1 METAAAE
8 PETPNDQKKYRDL
21 VENLNDV
28 LYTTDLNATVTYV
41 SPNIVQLS
49 GFSPDEVVGKN
60 FVDFVHPDDLEDR
73 MGQFLKI
80 LEGAEQATEYRLVTK
95 TGEIK
100 WARTSARPIIKE
112 GRVTGVQGILVDITD
127 RKEIEEALRRSEE
140 QYRIVVEH
148 ANDAIFVVQDERIKF
163 MNPSA
168 CEILGSACETISGR
182 SFIEFVHPDDRP
194 MIRDR
199 YKRRMRGE
207 KLSNRFCFKVKNMD
221 GNFRDMELN
230 ALLITWEEQPAILC
244 FGRDITVQSM
254 AEAQLRNSQRMEALG
269 TLAGGIAHNFNNLL
283 MGIHGNASLCRAK
296 LDDPSP
302 VARYLDKING
312 LVESGARLT
321 NQLLHY
327 ARGGDFKVR
336 KVNLNNL
343 AKEVSETVAATKKRL
358 GIHQALSENIPAVK
372 ADKGQIEQVLINL
385 VLNAADAMPEG
396 GAVFIETS
404 CVEGREVNKIASLSD
419 DQTYVRL
426 TVSDCGHGIP
436 EDIQDRI
443 FEPFFTTKGLERG
456 TGLGLSTAYGI
467 VRSHNGEITVESE
480 INKGAR
486 FSVYLPADTNNTD
499 ER

>member
-1 METAAAE
+1 METAATA
-8 PETPNDQKKYRDL
+8 TPNEQKNYRDL

-28 LYTTDLNATVTYV
+28 LYTTDLNAMVTYV
-41 SPNIVQLS
+41 SPNIVRLS
-49 GFSPDEVVGKN
+49 GFRPDEVVGKN
-60 FVDFVHPDDLEDR
+60 FVEFVHPEDLEDR
-73 MGQFLKI
+73 MVRFMKI

-100 WARTSARPIIKE
+100 WARTNARPILKK
-112 GRVTGVQGILVDITD
+112 GQVTGVQGILVDITD

-168 CEILGSACETISGR
+168 CEILGNACENISDR
-182 SFIEFVHPDDRP
+182 SFIEFVHPDDHS

-207 KLSNRFCFKVKNMD
+207 KLSNRFCFKMKNMD
-221 GNFRDMELN
+221 GDFRDIEIN
-230 ALLITWEEQPAILC
+230 ALLITWEERPAILC
-244 FGRDITVQSM
+244 FGRDTTVQSM
-254 AEAQLRNSQRMEALG
+254 KEAQLINSQRMEALG

-302 VARYLDKING
+302 VAKYLDTINE

-321 NQLLHY
+321 NQLLYY
-327 ARGGDFKVR
+327 ARGGDFKVS
-336 KVNLNNL
+336 KVNLNPL
-343 AKEVSETVAATKKRL
+343 VKGVSETVAATKKRL
-358 GIHQALSENIPAVK
+358 RIHPSLSENIPAIK

-404 CVEGREVNKIASLSD
+404 CVEGREINKIASLSD
-419 DQTYVRL
+419 EQSYVRL
-426 TVSDCGHGIP
+426 TVSDGGHGIP
-436 EDIQDRI
+436 EEIQDRI

-480 INKGAR
+480 VNKGAI
-486 FSVYLPADTNNTD
+486 FSVYLQAFVEDD
-499 ER
+499 